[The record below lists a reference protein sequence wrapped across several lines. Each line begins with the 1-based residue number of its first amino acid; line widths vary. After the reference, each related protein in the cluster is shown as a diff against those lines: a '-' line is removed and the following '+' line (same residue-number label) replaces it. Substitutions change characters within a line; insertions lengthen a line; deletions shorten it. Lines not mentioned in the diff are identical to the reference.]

1 MNRLPFV
8 LLLSLFVS
16 LLALGV
22 ASAQSKPEFR
32 LGFRALADQ
41 IPDVI
46 GESQEDEHWGANG
59 DSLQQTTTGLMVW
72 RKADN
77 WTAFTNG
84 SRTWINGPSGNQ
96 GRANDERFSWEGIS
110 REQAAEL
117 ILALP
122 EVKSMSDS
130 ARAQGYRLAVYL
142 GSDPAP
148 LARLGDSESRY
159 TLILRGITQDTI
171 TRVDTFSVDPHNL
184 DIYVDTLWGDTL
196 NIEKARASGW
206 RAELGTDP
214 KPSPTPPLPPAPTAT
229 PTPIPPTATPD
240 PDDAGLRTD
249 IREMI
254 QTLNGFADA
263 EFYRTADAEF
273 YRTKAVNSCGR
284 LKARAQLGTTDLA
297 AQVRELLPAIDQ
309 AITVRDRD
317 SMRTLAVRLEK
328 L

>member
-1 MNRLPFV
+1 MKRLSFV
-8 LLLSLFVS
+8 FLLSLLAS
-16 LLALGV
+16 LSALGV
-22 ASAQSKPEFR
+22 ASAQSKPEFK
-32 LGFRALADQ
+32 LGFRILANQ
-41 IPDVI
+41 IPDVV
-46 GESQEDEHWGANG
+46 GEPQENEHWGVNG

-77 WTAFTNG
+77 WTAFTDG

-96 GRANDERFSWEGIS
+96 SRANDERFSWEGIS
-110 REQAAEL
+110 REQAAEM

-122 EVKSMSDS
+122 EVKSMSDT

-148 LARLGDSESRY
+148 LAQLGASESRY
-159 TLILRGITQDTI
+159 MLILRGITQDTI
-171 TRVDTFSVDPHNL
+171 TKVDTFAVDPHNL
-184 DIYVDTLWGDTL
+184 DIYVDTSPWRNPLT
-196 NIEKARASGW
+196 IEKARATGW
-206 RAELGTDP
+206 RAELRTDP

-229 PTPIPPTATPD
+229 PTPVPPTATPD
-240 PDDAGLRTD
+240 PDDARLRTD

-263 EFYRTADAEF
+263 EFYRT
-273 YRTKAVNSCGR
+273 KAVNSYGR

-297 AQVRELLPAIDQ
+297 AKVRELLPAIDQ
-309 AITVRDRD
+309 AITVRDQG